1 VRGRAAEL
9 RRAGAEAHA
18 DALTRRYTGKRRYY
32 GDIYPVEQ
40 RRKETRVIVLIEPL
54 KVSLDAIFR

>member
-1 VRGRAAEL
+1 M
-9 RRAGAEAHA
+9 
-18 DALTRRYTGKRRYY
+18 RRYAGKEHFY

-40 RRKETRVIVLIEPL
+40 LEQRTRETRVIVLIEPL